1 MIEDNCFTVLCW
13 FLPYVNKPY
22 IHIYIQGFPGGS
34 VVKNLPASAGD
45 VGSIPESKD
54 PLETEMATLSSILAW
69 EAHGQGTWQ
78 AKYSMGSQNSWIGL
92 SS

>member
-1 MIEDNCFTVLCW
+1 M
-13 FLPYVNKPY
+13 
-22 IHIYIQGFPGGS
+22 
-34 VVKNLPASAGD
+34 VKNLPASAGD

-78 AKYSMGSQNSWIGL
+78 PPLLSPSPPALNLSQHQGIFK
-92 SS
+92 